1 MNLTEKNPPASI
13 ERINAIARL
22 SAIHPTSWLGNF
34 WTVSDGA
41 MIEDLI
47 RIYST
52 DELVERQQTY
62 EIADY
67 FADHLL
73 IGDDSGG
80 RLILLDRASMMHFY
94 LLDAGCPSIDDVEV
108 FASLE
113 ALVAAVVSELN
124 AYSGDAPC
132 RS

>member
-1 MNLTEKNPPASI
+1 MNLTEKNPPAI
-13 ERINAIARL
+13 TEHINAIATL
-22 SAIHPTSWLGNF
+22 SDIPPASWLAAF
-34 WTVSDGA
+34 WAISDGA

-52 DELVERQQTY
+52 AELTERQQTY

-67 FADHLL
+67 FPDHLL

-80 RLILLDRASMMHFY
+80 RLILLDRASMTNFY
-94 LLDAGCPSIDDVEV
+94 LLDAGCPDIADAEI

-113 ALVAAVVSELN
+113 ALVTTVVSELN
-124 AYSGDAPC
+124 AYSQAAPC